1 MRNLILVGGNS
12 LINFFING
20 LAYLIVVRNL
30 NDQDLASYI
39 RIMAVIP
46 VLGVISG
53 SYQQITSHS
62 DVKSEVR
69 KKSAYVWF
77 SIKKSLLF
85 TFVTFSFLLLVNTRI
100 NLANN
105 LGIILVSMYLPL
117 TYIISGL
124 MGILQ
129 REKQNVEWQLSTT
142 LESILRLFFVF
153 IFSRSIA
160 NEYTMFSA
168 LLMSVS
174 IVSLIQLKLIH
185 KSKFLIHIDM
195 TKSITK
201 STIKLC
207 AFSLFVQ
214 SDVILASL
222 FLEERDAFNYIVL
235 SNLIKLIYGILYVYC
250 QMSFS
255 GNERKTEPRFRSLN
269 NPDFTIPV
277 LGLVLTLVSVF
288 LTRQIERIIEIVL
301 NRDFPLDSRLFTILV
316 IGVFMLASS
325 IIHTFALVKER
336 KGILVKILISL
347 LVFILLSVNLADD
360 PIGFASSFLAAAIL
374 YRFLIFIKLE
384 KATGH

>member
-1 MRNLILVGGNS
+1 MHNLILVGGNS

-30 NDQDLASYI
+30 NDQDLASYL

-53 SYQQITSHS
+53 SYQQITSHT
-62 DVKSEVR
+62 DVKSVVR

-85 TFVTFSFLLLVNTRI
+85 TFVTFSFLLLVNTKLDI
-100 NLANN
+100 ANN

-142 LESILRLFFVF
+142 LESILRLIFVF
-153 IFSRSIA
+153 IFSKSIA

-174 IVSLIQLKLIH
+174 IVSLIQLKLID
-185 KSKFLIHIDM
+185 KSKFLIHVDM

-255 GNERKTEPRFRSLN
+255 GNERKTERRFRSLN

-277 LGLVLTLVSVF
+277 IGLILTLASVF
-288 LTRQIERIIEIVL
+288 FTRQIERIIEIVL
-301 NRDFPLDSRLFTILV
+301 NRDFPLNSTLFTILV

-325 IIHTFALVKER
+325 IIQTFESVKE
-336 KGILVKILISL
+336 KKAILIKILISS

-360 PIGFASSFLAAAIL
+360 PIGYASSFLIAAIL
-374 YRFLIFIKLE
+374 YRFLFFIQFK
-384 KATGH
+384 KAAGC